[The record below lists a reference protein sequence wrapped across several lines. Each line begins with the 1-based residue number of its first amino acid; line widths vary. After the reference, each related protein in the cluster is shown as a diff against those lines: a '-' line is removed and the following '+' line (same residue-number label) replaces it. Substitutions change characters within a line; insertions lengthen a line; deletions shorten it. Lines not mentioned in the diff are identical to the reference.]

1 MKNFQSTA
9 EGVWIEQV
17 AIQLTEAEKQLMVS
31 QEEEDAAEKQALLNR
46 IKEEKEQPTTV
57 EKSDALTA
65 FYTGIKPQL
74 KETDLYELVACNLT
88 ENGAGLYS
96 GIFNYR
102 LNNEHKQ
109 LRFKL
114 T

>member
-1 MKNFQSTA
+1 MKNFQSTT

-17 AIQLTEAEKQLMVS
+17 AIQLTQAEEQLMMS
-31 QEEEDAAEKQALLNR
+31 ENEEDGESRKDLLNR
-46 IKEEKEQPTTV
+46 IKEEREQPTTV
-57 EKSDALTA
+57 EKSDVLTV

-74 KETDLYELVACNLT
+74 KETDLYERIACDLT
-88 ENGAGLYS
+88 ENGVGLYS

-109 LRFKL
+109 LRF
-114 T
+114 